1 MSAAYKRYERY
12 KDSGVEWVGEVPEG
26 WKVKKLKSIFK
37 IVYRYP
43 TYYGISYESNG
54 VIEIRG
60 EMLKGK
66 GLIDIINVEPR
77 YISGETSSNYPM
89 TIVKVDD
96 IVMSVRGTMGKIG
109 LVTNE
114 TNNANITAN
123 LIRLSPR
130 KELVLSNWLV
140 WLMESYR
147 FNNELDNCSDK
158 TTINTIKVPNLL
170 SISIPLPGLEEQKA
184 ISNYLNQ
191 KIFEIES
198 LITDKEKLIE
208 LLQEKRQAIISE
220 AVTKGLDKN
229 VKMKDSGTPWIGE
242 VPEGW
247 EVKRIKNVA
256 MLQSGEGITSERIT
270 DNNEYPVYGGNGLR
284 GYTETYTHNGNYILI
299 GRQGALCGNINYA
312 SGKFWA
318 SEHAVVVKPLVRL
331 VTLWL
336 GELLRSMNLNQ
347 YSVSAAQ
354 PGLAVDKIK
363 NLYMPFPSFEEQQI
377 IADFIGQ
384 KASEIDSLIQQTE
397 AQIISLIEYRQSLI
411 SEVVTGKIMV

>member
-1 MSAAYKRYERY
+1 
-12 KDSGVEWVGEVPEG
+12 
-26 WKVKKLKSIFK
+26 
-37 IVYRYP
+37 
-43 TYYGISYESNG
+43 
-54 VIEIRG
+54 
-60 EMLKGK
+60 
-66 GLIDIINVEPR
+66 
-77 YISGETSSNYPM
+77 
-89 TIVKVDD
+89 
-96 IVMSVRGTMGKIG
+96 MGKIG